1 MIWIRKF
8 TKLGINKPSLGF
20 SGPLP
25 AQGLSRENS
34 TVRFQLVLSL
44 VFDEF
49 LDYSIDILQLLPFF
63 EAHSVFPR
71 ATPVSH
77 AHFYEDLGSLID
89 VLRQPCWWGT
99 WQAGQSRCVG
109 AMKWMEVTWER
120 VFFYSRLQPQK
131 PPTKNRWLPTAEIWA
146 DATVEMYE
154 NRTKN
159 KTYPTPLSNFLFLAR
174 RNSFLTSQAKEEAK
188 KKQWV
193 LS

>member
-1 MIWIRKF
+1 M
-8 TKLGINKPSLGF
+8 GF

-89 VLRQPCWWGT
+89 VLRQPC
-99 WQAGQSRCVG
+99 
-109 AMKWMEVTWER
+109 
-120 VFFYSRLQPQK
+120 
-131 PPTKNRWLPTAEIWA
+131 
-146 DATVEMYE
+146 
-154 NRTKN
+154 
-159 KTYPTPLSNFLFLAR
+159 
-174 RNSFLTSQAKEEAK
+174 
-188 KKQWV
+188 
-193 LS
+193 